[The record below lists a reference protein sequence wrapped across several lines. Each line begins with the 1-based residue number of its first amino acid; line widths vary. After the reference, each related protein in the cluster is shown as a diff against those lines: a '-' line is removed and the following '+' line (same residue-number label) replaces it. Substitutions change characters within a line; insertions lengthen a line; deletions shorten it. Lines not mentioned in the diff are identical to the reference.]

1 MPYYS
6 QSESPYQMDDRT
18 GEMGMTDIFPIED
31 GFVRLVDSMGDDKS
45 VVRAARVSY
54 GNESKG
60 EEEDRKLIHYLM
72 KHNHGT
78 PFEHIVFTFHIRC
91 PIFVARQWFRHRM
104 GSFNEISGRYTELDT
119 KFYQLG
125 ELRQNK
131 TSNHQASIEGDFT
144 EDEIAS
150 MKNEWKYTMEVVEST
165 YHSLLEKGLAREQ
178 ARAILPLGTYTEFYW
193 TVNLR
198 SLFNF
203 ISLRTAEDAQAE
215 MQEYANAVHFIAEE
229 KASWCFEAYGANK
242 SEP

>member
-1 MPYYS
+1 MS
-6 QSESPYQMDDRT
+6 H
-18 GEMGMTDIFPIED
+18 IFPIDD

-54 GNESKG
+54 GKESKG
-60 EEEDRKLIHYLM
+60 EEADRKLIQYLM
-72 KHNHGT
+72 EHNHGT
-78 PFEHIVFTFHIRC
+78 PFEHIVFTFHVRC
-91 PIFVARQWFRHRM
+91 PIFVARQWFRHRI
-104 GSFNEISGRYTELDT
+104 GSFNEISGRYTELET
-119 KFYQLG
+119 VFFVPTLF
-125 ELRQNK
+125 RQNK
-131 TSNHQASIEGDFT
+131 TSNHQASVEGDFT
-144 EDEIAS
+144 EDEIQS
-150 MKNEWKYTMEVVEST
+150 MMNEWKYTMEVLEST

-215 MQEYANAVHFIAEE
+215 MQEYANAVQFIAEE
-229 KASWCFEAYGANK
+229 KASWCFEAYEANK

>member
-1 MPYYS
+1 MSNQCAGQIPYPVDARERS
-6 QSESPYQMDDRT
+6 L
-18 GEMGMTDIFPIED
+18 GMSHIFPIDD

-60 EEEDRKLIHYLM
+60 EEADRKLIQYLM

-91 PIFVARQWFRHRM
+91 PIFVARQWFRHRI

-119 KFYQLG
+119 GFFVPTLF
-125 ELRQNK
+125 RQNE
-131 TSNHQASIEGDFT
+131 TSNHQASIEGDFS
-144 EDEIAS
+144 DEEIES
-150 MKNEWKYTMEVVEST
+150 MMREWNYALEIVEST
-165 YHSLLEKGLAREQ
+165 YDSLLEKGLAREQ
-178 ARAILPLGTYTEFYW
+178 ARAILPVGTYTEFYW

-203 ISLRTAEDAQAE
+203 IQLRTADDAQAE
-215 MQEYANAVHFIAEE
+215 MREYANVVQVIAEE
-229 KASWCFEAYGANK
+229 KAAWCFEAFE
-242 SEP
+242 SEHS